1 MDRVEMKPEMS
12 IPMTQNAAPERIIV
26 RDPAECP
33 TCVSGVDPT
42 IDSGLFQEALREGL

>member
-12 IPMTQNAAPERIIV
+12 IPMPNTAPESIV
-26 RDPAECP
+26 ITDPAECP

-42 IDSGLFQEALREGL
+42 IDSGLFHDALREGL